1 MEVVGNRMPR
11 EHVENIDEV
20 FDLDHRGAVKN
31 AKKIRYKMASIA
43 FMFDL

>member
-1 MEVVGNRMPR
+1 MPR

-20 FDLDHRGAVKN
+20 FDLDHIGAGAVKN

>member
-20 FDLDHRGAVKN
+20 FDLDHIGAVKK
-31 AKKIRYKMASIA
+31 KKIRYKMASIA